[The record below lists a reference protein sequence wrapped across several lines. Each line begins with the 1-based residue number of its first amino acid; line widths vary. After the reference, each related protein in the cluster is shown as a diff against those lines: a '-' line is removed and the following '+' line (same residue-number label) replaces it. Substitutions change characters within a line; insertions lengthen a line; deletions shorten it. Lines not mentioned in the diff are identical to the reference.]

1 MKTVKMTLIS
11 WQGRVVNEWTVPFA
25 RRDDALAH
33 AIDRAE
39 QEGHAG
45 VLWCVFNNGKTQE
58 FAFDSHDPQGIGIF
72 SKALHPYMTANG
84 VDIDRLLR
92 EGREL
97 LRPDLKATK
106 CM

>member
-11 WQGRVVNEWTVPFA
+11 RQGRVVNTWTVPFA
-25 RRDDALAH
+25 RRDDALDH
-33 AIDRAE
+33 AMDRSE

-45 VLWCVFNNGKTQE
+45 VLWSVFNNGKTQE
-58 FAFDSHDPQGIGIF
+58 FAFDSHDPRGIGIF
-72 SKALHPYMTANG
+72 SKALQPYMTVNG
-84 VDIDRLLR
+84 VDIDRLLL

-97 LRPDLKATK
+97 LRTDLKPMK